1 MMTSS
6 MIPHAVKFFKN
17 LIYLKLIFTSSGTSS
32 VLLFTRGGAAPPPP
46 PLGECEY
53 ASRREVRMVSRIIKL
68 ILVKRDRDIIFY
80 TLDILMTFPARSFIL
95 SY

>member
-46 PLGECEY
+46 RGECEY

>member
-32 VLLFTRGGAAPPPP
+32 VLLFTRGGAAAPPPP
-46 PLGECEY
+46 RGECEY
-53 ASRREVRMVSRIIKL
+53 ASRREMRMVSRIIKL
-68 ILVKRDRDIIFY
+68 ILVKRDRDIIC
-80 TLDILMTFPARSFIL
+80 
-95 SY
+95 

>member
-32 VLLFTRGGAAPPPP
+32 VLLFTRGGA
-46 PLGECEY
+46 ECEY

-80 TLDILMTFPARSFIL
+80 TLDLLMTFPARSFIS

>member
-1 MMTSS
+1 MTSS

-17 LIYLKLIFTSSGTSS
+17 LIYLKLIFTSLGTSS
-32 VLLFTRGGAAPPPP
+32 VLLFTRGGAAP
-46 PLGECEY
+46 CEY

>member
-46 PLGECEY
+46 GGGGN
-53 ASRREVRMVSRIIKL
+53 VSMRPGAK
-68 ILVKRDRDIIFY
+68 
-80 TLDILMTFPARSFIL
+80 
-95 SY
+95 

>member
-32 VLLFTRGGAAPPPP
+32 VLLFTRGGAAPPPR
-46 PLGECEY
+46 GECEY